1 MNIYMKENK
10 ISLIIE
16 KKNIVMAATKNDI
29 SNQILELVNK

>member
-16 KKNIVMAATKNDI
+16 KNIVMAATKNDI